1 MSGLDLP
8 ERYNVANDLLQ
19 RNLKAG
25 RGKKVAINHAGGEVT
40 YDELHRLAAGAGR
53 ALLDHGVRRE
63 ERVLIVAYDSPGWVA
78 AFLGAGLIGAV
89 PVPVNPLLQRSEDY
103 DHFIEDSLARV
114 IVVDGNTDEKL
125 KAAAD
130 RAQVRPR
137 IVRTDHIQPSDELA
151 PAATRRDDMAF
162 WLYSSGSTGKP
173 KAVVHLQHDI
183 PYTCVTYAEKV
194 LGIKESDTTF
204 STTGLFHAY
213 GFGNN
218 LTFPYWVGASTVLHA
233 GRNTPQT
240 VLDTIEK
247 RRPTLFFSAPTL
259 YNAILNFEGSRERDL
274 SSIRHCVAAAES
286 LPAEV
291 WKRWKEAYGL
301 TIIDGIGSTEMLHI
315 YCSNRVDDVR
325 PGSSG
330 KPVPGYELKI
340 LDPDGKP
347 VPAGEAGDLYVKG
360 DSALALYWAQHEK
373 SKRSI
378 LGEWFFSGDRYRA
391 DGDGYYWYE
400 GRSDDMIKVS
410 GLWVSP
416 IEIESVLLEH
426 KAVAES
432 AVVGVTLDGFTK
444 IKAFVIARPDA
455 VTGDALVAELQEHC
469 KSRLQRF
476 QYPHMIEFVTELPKT
491 VTGKIQRYKLREQSV
506 SPNPV
511 AQRKETAPA

>member
-8 ERYNVANDLLQ
+8 ERYNVAADLLQ

-103 DHFIEDSLARV
+103 DHYIEDSLARV

-130 RAQVRPR
+130 RAQARPR

-194 LGIKESDTTF
+194 LGIKKSDTTF

-247 RRPTLFFSAPTL
+247 RKPTLFFSAPTL
-259 YNAILNFEGSRERDL
+259 YNAILNFEGSRQRDL

-301 TIIDGIGSTEMLHI
+301 TIIDGVGSTEMLHI

-378 LGEWFFSGDRYRA
+378 LGDWFFSGDRYRA
-391 DGDGYYWYE
+391 DEDGYYWYE

-432 AVVGVTLDGFTK
+432 AVVGITVDGFTR